1 VKAWL
6 SRARRPF
13 VEKNVEENDDAHAE
27 LRSLG
32 WRTVPLTL
40 VGGRAVNGFDPAAL
54 TQALEAAVELPPDR

>member
-1 VKAWL
+1 M
-6 SRARRPF
+6 
-13 VEKNVEENDDAHAE
+13 EKNVEENDDAHAE